1 MQSASP
7 KTAAL
12 RGNLPLSDA
21 EPAQGRAMTA
31 TGEANVERILDAAL
45 AHFARLGFQGARID
59 AIARD
64 SGLSKP
70 NLLYYFRTKNDL
82 YLAVL
87 RRTLDMWLEPLRSL
101 DAAIDPRIALGDYIT
116 RKLEYSRDHPEA
128 SRLFALEIMQGAPIL
143 SSVLESELRALI
155 DMKTGLIESWIA
167 MGRVRDIPPH
177 HLVFMIWAVTQHY
190 ADFSSQVAKL
200 TGKNLAD
207 PRFFAETREAVLRLI
222 LDGAMTAP

>member
-1 MQSASP
+1 MQRSP
-7 KTAAL
+7 RKAAAL
-12 RGNLPLSDA
+12 RSNLPLPEA

-31 TGEANVERILDAAL
+31 TGEANVSRILDAAL

-70 NLLYYFRTKNDL
+70 NLLYYFRTKNEL

-87 RRTLDMWLEPLRSL
+87 RRTLDMWLEPLRRIDVAS
-101 DAAIDPRIALGDYIT
+101 DPRVALSDYIT

-143 SSVLESELRALI
+143 STVLESDLRALI
-155 DMKTGLIESWIA
+155 DMKKGLIEGWIA
-167 MGRVRDIPPH
+167 MGRVRNVPPH
-177 HLVFMIWAVTQHY
+177 HIVFMIWAVTQHY

-200 TGKNLAD
+200 TGKTLAD
-207 PRFFAETREAVLRLI
+207 PVFFAETREAVLRLI
-222 LDGAMTAP
+222 LDGAMTAA

>member
-1 MQSASP
+1 MKGRLPAPEAETGASR
-7 KTAAL
+7 T
-12 RGNLPLSDA
+12 
-21 EPAQGRAMTA
+21 MTA

-64 SGLSKP
+64 SALSKP
-70 NLLYYFRTKNDL
+70 NLLYYFRSKSDL

-87 RRTLDMWLEPLRSL
+87 RRTLEMWLQPLR
-101 DAAIDPRIALGDYIT
+101 DIDPASDPRVALEGYIT

-143 SSVLESELRALI
+143 SAVLENDLRQLI
-155 DMKTGLIESWIA
+155 EAKKGLIERWIA
-167 MGRVRDIPPH
+167 LGRVRDVPPH

-190 ADFSSQVAKL
+190 SDFSAQVAKI
-200 TGKNLAD
+200 TGKTLAD
-207 PRFFAETREAVLRLI
+207 PGFFAETRAAVLRLI
-222 LDGAMTAP
+222 LDGAMTG